1 MHMKKILSFFIL
13 IQLFVTGATAQKQSE
28 FSVGSFEE
36 KPFDTAARDDRYK
49 VVDGNGELF
58 SIIKLVSNNPGDNL
72 LAYSFDFGLCESR
85 IKEVEGD
92 VWVYVQRNAMR
103 VTIKREGYRPVKFDL
118 PVTVQPGQV
127 FEMVLTAEALP
138 VYREILLFNIKPAGV
153 KATVMYKR
161 ATPGAQLQF
170 FGIADNEGTVA
181 KSLELGT
188 YIYEIHSDNY
198 HKSEGRIEL
207 KENKG
212 KHIEDVTLRP
222 NFSTVTL
229 EAGEGVEIYIDD
241 EKMGTGSWSGVL
253 NAGTYSVECRK
264 ERHKSVSE
272 RVTVNADG
280 DQLFRLKSPVPITGA
295 LVLLSKPLGAN
306 IFIDGKECGVTPT
319 TIDGLLIGEH
329 TVTLSKTNYS
339 AETFNVDIAENGML
353 EKEVVLSNNLRMTIT
368 TDPAEAELYI
378 DGKRVGSTPYSA
390 DFTSGDYD
398 LRVTKKGYGEIAQ
411 RVHFDSSA
419 PNLSYTFKRQH
430 LGKNGGYVEAVG
442 QAGFLMGAGA
452 NVGAFVY
459 NVNVEACGLLGFSK
473 APLYIN
479 YSNGAA
485 PEEDAVSVMAYGARL
500 GYGILLGTRLRVTP
514 QVGIGALSLRG
525 DKLAASALTV
535 SLGARCEYAFSKFA
549 GVSLTPEYSLA
560 VSKSPVFEQMAAA
573 SSRVAGWANGINAR
587 LGVYLYF

>member
-1 MHMKKILSFFIL
+1 MKKRNIILAL
-13 IQLFVTGATAQKQSE
+13 LFCLCATAAVAQNTPE
-28 FSVGSFEE
+28 LIVVSFEE
-36 KPFDTAARDDRYK
+36 KAFDTTARDSRYK
-49 VVDGNGELF
+49 IVDGNGDLF
-58 SIIKLVSNNPGDNL
+58 SIIKLRSTTPDDNL
-72 LAYSFDFGLCESR
+72 RAYSFDFGLCESR
-85 IKEVEGD
+85 IKEVDGD
-92 VWVYVQRNAMR
+92 VWVYVQRNAMH
-103 VTIKREGYRPVKFDL
+103 VTIKRDGYRPVKFDL

-127 FEMVLTAEALP
+127 FEMVLSAEALP
-138 VYREILLFNIKPAGV
+138 IYREILLFNIKPAGV
-153 KATVMYKR
+153 KATVMYKS

-170 FGIADNEGTVA
+170 FGIADDEGTVA

-212 KHIEDVTLRP
+212 KHVENVTLRP

-229 EAGEGVEIYIDD
+229 EAGEGVEIYVDD

-264 ERHKSVSE
+264 AKHKSVSE
-272 RVTVNADG
+272 RVTVNAEG
-280 DQLFRLKSPVPITGA
+280 EQLFRLKSPVPITGA

-306 IFIDGKECGVTPT
+306 IIIDGKEHGVTPT
-319 TIDGLLIGEH
+319 TVDGLLIGEH
-329 TVTLSKTNYS
+329 TVTLSKANYNS
-339 AETFNVDIAENGML
+339 ETFTVQIAENGML
-353 EKEVVLSNNLRMTIT
+353 EKEVVLSGNSHMAKSKKN
-368 TDPAEAELYI
+368 DDAELEN
-378 DGKRVGSTPYSA
+378 KARHAGSKASA
-390 DFTSGDYD
+390 SD
-398 LRVTKKGYGEIAQ
+398 
-411 RVHFDSSA
+411 
-419 PNLSYTFKRQH
+419 RQQ
-430 LGKNGGYVEAVG
+430 LLKKNGGYVEAVG

-560 VSKSPVFEQMAAA
+560 VSKSPVFEQIAAA
-573 SSRVAGWANGINAR
+573 SSRAAGWANGINAR
-587 LGVYLYF
+587 MGVYLYF

>member
-1 MHMKKILSFFIL
+1 MLFLFYFCATVAAQNLS
-13 IQLFVTGATAQKQSE
+13 V
-28 FSVGSFEE
+28 FSVVSFEE
-36 KPFDTAARDDRYK
+36 KPFDTAARDERYRI
-49 VVDGNGELF
+49 VDGNAQLF
-58 SIIKLVSNNPGDNL
+58 SIIKLVSNNPNDNL
-72 LAYSFDFGLCESR
+72 LAYSFDFGLLESR
-85 IKEVEGD
+85 IKEVDGD
-92 VWVYVQRNAMR
+92 VWVYVQRNAMH
-103 VTIKREGYRPVKFDL
+103 VTIKRDGYRPVKFDL

-127 FEMVLTAEALP
+127 FEMVLSAEALP
-138 VYREILLFNIKPAGV
+138 IYREILLFNIKPAGV
-153 KATVMYKR
+153 KATVMYKS

-170 FGIADNEGTVA
+170 FGIADDEGTVA

-212 KHIEDVTLRP
+212 KHVENVTLRP

-229 EAGEGVEIYIDD
+229 EAGEGVEIYVDD

-264 ERHKSVSE
+264 AKHKSVSE
-272 RVTVNADG
+272 RVTVNAEG
-280 DQLFRLKSPVPITGA
+280 EQLFRLKSPVPITGA

-306 IFIDGKECGVTPT
+306 IIIDGKEHGVTPT
-319 TIDGLLIGEH
+319 TVDGLLIGEH
-329 TVTLSKTNYS
+329 TVTLSKANYNS
-339 AETFNVDIAENGML
+339 ETFTVQIAENGML
-353 EKEVVLSNNLRMTIT
+353 EKEVVLSGNSHMAKSKKN
-368 TDPAEAELYI
+368 DDAELEN
-378 DGKRVGSTPYSA
+378 KARHAGSKASA
-390 DFTSGDYD
+390 SD
-398 LRVTKKGYGEIAQ
+398 
-411 RVHFDSSA
+411 
-419 PNLSYTFKRQH
+419 RQQ
-430 LGKNGGYVEAVG
+430 LLKKNGGYVEAVG

-560 VSKSPVFEQMAAA
+560 VSKSPVFEQIAAA
-573 SSRVAGWANGINAR
+573 SSRAAGWANGINAR
-587 LGVYLYF
+587 MGVYLYF